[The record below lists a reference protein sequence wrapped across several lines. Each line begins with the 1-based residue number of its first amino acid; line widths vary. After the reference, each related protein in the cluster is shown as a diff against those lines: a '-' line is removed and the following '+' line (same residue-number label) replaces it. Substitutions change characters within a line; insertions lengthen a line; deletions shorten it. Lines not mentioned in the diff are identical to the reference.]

1 MKFILVYFRTVKKLG
16 YFNVLSV
23 IVYRAF
29 IRSFIA
35 KLVFLQKKK
44 KIFTQAFFQDS
55 NENKTSVLKN
65 GLILQNADSI
75 LDGNIFYYSYHL
87 LNVGQTPNWFIN
99 PFNGITYKGINQHW
113 TKLND
118 FDSKLGDIKNVWEL
132 SRFNWLGT
140 LAIAYKISK
149 NFTYLDKMNQWVQDW
164 IEKNPQ
170 NTGPNWKCG
179 QEASLRAINI
189 LLSNEILK

>member
-1 MKFILVYFRTVKKLG
+1 MLVYFRTVIKLG

-23 IVYRAF
+23 IVYRVF

-35 KLVFLQKKK
+35 RLVFSQQKK
-44 KIFTQAFFQDS
+44 KIFPQAFFQDS
-55 NENKTSVLKN
+55 NENKTSLFKN
-65 GLILQNADSI
+65 GVILQNADSI

-99 PFNGITYKGINQHW
+99 PFNGINYKGTDQHW

-132 SRFNWLGT
+132 SRFNCSVFLKNSIF
-140 LAIAYKISK
+140 LFCFISFK
-149 NFTYLDKMNQWVQDW
+149 TFL
-164 IEKNPQ
+164 
-170 NTGPNWKCG
+170 
-179 QEASLRAINI
+179 
-189 LLSNEILK
+189 